1 MPEEE
6 ISELVLSYSQLLSAV
21 FCFNSD
27 NLLYFLFSDS
37 VIFCNT
43 IANLVKM
50 LIKLPLL
57 S

>member
-1 MPEEE
+1 MAEEE